1 PTYAF
6 DKKVC
11 WINPVK
17 EVHHE
22 TNGFH
27 IPDISIQQ
35 QTQENTVPE
44 KSIIK
49 NTVMRKTELI
59 KRVKGILENASG
71 IETDGVNPDS
81 SFIEIGLDSLL
92 LTQVALTLK
101 KEFKLPITFRK
112 LTEEYGSLSLLAE
125 YLDANLPQET
135 KQESITINTQNNHHS
150 SVNSISALNNNSNHT
165 SGNGAIDLISQ
176 QIQLLAQQIA
186 LMQNN
191 NQSQSPIPAAVNE
204 NHTVH
209 APESDITPEEI

>member
-59 KRVKGILENASG
+59 KRVKEILENASG

-92 LTQVALTLK
+92 LTQIALTLK

-112 LTEEYGSLSLLAE
+112 LTEEYNSLSILAE
-125 YLDANLPQET
+125 YLDANLPSQIQAEPLT
-135 KQESITINTQNNHHS
+135 GNINNVNHHS
-150 SVNSISALNNNSNHT
+150 VDPIPVLNHNSTHNNS
-165 SGNGAIDLISQ
+165 AIGLISQ
-176 QIQLLAQQIA
+176 QIQLL
-186 LMQNN
+186 
-191 NQSQSPIPAAVNE
+191 
-204 NHTVH
+204 
-209 APESDITPEEI
+209 